1 MKGNAHCSFQSD
13 PHKSERFENVN
24 LTFLGNEREAI
35 LSRDHEEEPEELLCL
50 QEASLD
56 ILSDSLLNLEGYVCT
71 DQEMNTFHPC
81 SVAFSPV
88 FETKEV
94 A

>member
-1 MKGNAHCSFQSD
+1 MKGNAHCSFQSN

-35 LSRDHEEEPEELLCL
+35 LSRDHGEEPEELLCL
-50 QEASLD
+50 EEARLD

-71 DQEMNTFHPC
+71 DQETNTFYPC
-81 SVAFSPV
+81 SVIFSPV
-88 FETKEV
+88 CVNKEV